1 MHRHEDQKHYHLSHR
16 RTTASRFIIS
26 QRSLRIC
33 GTVKIQFHKIL
44 SEGRSVRYD
53 PDSDDG
59 VLHLSVI
66 VTEDEVRRNRSKRAQ

>member
-1 MHRHEDQKHYHLSHR
+1 LLSRIAAENHVIAFHYVSAVFVHR
-16 RTTASRFIIS
+16 
-26 QRSLRIC
+26 

-53 PDSDDG
+53 PDPDAG

-66 VTEDEVRRNRSKRAQ
+66 VTEDEARRSRSKRSS